1 MEEGNTLAKLYL
13 FFQNGTVEPLY
24 MATLGTE
31 GSGRSGRCRE
41 VLIKSVYGFFVR
53 WDEKRGR

>member
-1 MEEGNTLAKLYL
+1 MEEGNTLVKLYL

-31 GSGRSGRCRE
+31 GSGRSGRCRA

-53 WDEKRGR
+53 